1 MLRVPYV
8 LLGFPRIPWGLLRL
22 FVGFLRVLKVSLGF
36 LRVPEASFT
45 FMIIVLNPSL
55 GHIAQCFL
63 KSKVVEGKW
72 NI

>member
-1 MLRVPYV
+1 MRLLRVPYV
-8 LLGFPRIPWGLLRL
+8 LLGFSRIPWGLLRL

-55 GHIAQCFL
+55 GHIAFPGIL
-63 KSKVVEGKW
+63 D
-72 NI
+72 